1 MRYVNTVENR
11 VKDIFMK
18 GIGRKFISEKG
29 IHKHCKKWLAVFP
42 SPAGISL
49 TNSPWQGIIKLFPEG
64 RVW

>member
-11 VKDIFMK
+11 VKVIFLK

-29 IHKHCKKWLAVFP
+29 IHKHCEKMLAVFP

-49 TNSPWQGIIKLFPEG
+49 TKLSFAG
-64 RVW
+64 KY